1 MVTKILKWGNS
12 LGLRIPKSFAKE
24 VGVDE
29 GSAVD
34 ISLDG
39 DRIVIS
45 LAKPARY
52 QLKDLVSQVRED
64 NIHEE
69 ISTGN
74 AVGREA
80 W

>member
-24 VGVDE
+24 AGVEE

-39 DRIVIS
+39 DRIVIRP
-45 LAKPARY
+45 AKPLRY
-52 QLKDLVSQVRED
+52 QISKLVSEIRED

-69 ISTGN
+69 ISTDDV
-74 AVGREA
+74 VGREV